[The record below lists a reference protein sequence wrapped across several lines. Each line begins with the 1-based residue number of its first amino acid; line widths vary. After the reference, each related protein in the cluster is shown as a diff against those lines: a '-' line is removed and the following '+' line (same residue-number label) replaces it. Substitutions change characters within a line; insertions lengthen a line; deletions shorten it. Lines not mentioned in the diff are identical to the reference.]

1 MTDYGRKRHNRQIAE
16 CVQSGVHPHSFFSEA
31 QNAKQFIYGGE
42 IQVIPVP
49 FLEDN
54 LAYIVLDRSSGRYF
68 LVDPAHV
75 EAVDE
80 VRQEYGVEGEPE
92 AIFSTHKHWDHAG

>member
-1 MTDYGRKRHNRQIAE
+1 MGNCIFPLLYRIYLTDYGRKRHNRQIAQ
-16 CVQSGVHPHSFFSEA
+16 CLQNDVHPHSFYSEA
-31 QNAKQFIYGGE
+31 HNAKQFIYGE

-80 VRQEYGVEGEPE
+80 VR
-92 AIFSTHKHWDHAG
+92 